1 MSVAFLGTGNIAVTK
16 TKQNKT
22 KQNKKNTPQDSCF
35 HGAYL
40 LVEKDSQH
48 ISKRINN

>member
-16 TKQNKT
+16 KKKKT
-22 KQNKKNTPQDSCF
+22 NTPPDSCF

-40 LVEKDSQH
+40 LVEKD
-48 ISKRINN
+48 R